1 MIKKHVLLS
10 ILGLFIACTVGAQ
23 DNPMAD
29 EKAIV
34 KSGNM
39 RFTVL
44 TPEMIRIEYSAK
56 LQFEDRASFVVIN
69 RHLPVPNFTQ
79 EERDGYLYL
88 TTDKLELR
96 YKLGTYPVSND
107 RCNPNLQITLDV
119 NGVEEVW
126 YPGKQDP
133 YNLKGTTR
141 TLDRADVREWLE
153 NGLLSRV
160 GWAVIDEREPRKDGS
175 LSLMFERDTNG
186 GMDWVAQRKDTAA
199 LDMYFMGYG
208 HDYKKALGDFTKIAG
223 KIPLPPLYVFGYWYS
238 KFQRY
243 TEQDMRDIVNEIR
256 SRDIPMD
263 VLVIDMDWHRNG
275 KTGSIDGTEWTGWSW
290 NKALFPDPAGFI
302 SWLHDEQN
310 LNTTLNLHPAD
321 GVFPKEDN
329 YDALY
334 ADLAGRYSDIK
345 ADSLTNEDG
354 TIRWNIENKDFY
366 KAFFEH
372 ILRPHENIGVDFWW
386 VDWQQWM
393 IAQNEPNLGNT
404 FWLNHVFFNDKK
416 LQAKNRP
423 FIFHRWGGLGNHRYP
438 IGFSGD
444 SEATF
449 SSLAFQPYFTA
460 TASNVGY
467 GYWSHDIGGHNQE
480 GANDAEL
487 YLRWIQY
494 GVFSPILRTHATAAG
509 HIERRIWKYANFEQM
524 RDAIYLR
531 YALIPYIYTMAR
543 WSYDTG
549 VGMCR
554 PMYYD
559 YPEDER
565 AYTYSRQYMFGDNIL
580 VAPIG
585 APMENGVSD
594 VKVWLPAGN
603 DWYEWHTGTLL
614 NGGQELIR
622 QFSIEEYPIYVKAG
636 AVIPMYGK
644 EVNSLDDNPKKQII
658 GIFPGAAGEFSIYED
673 AGNDQRYAAEYA
685 TTRVTS
691 QLENRIQ
698 RIKIAPREGHYR
710 GMNHSKDYLVR
721 LYGAEMPRSVS
732 LNGMKVNY
740 TVLPNSSE
748 WSYCGKEFMVSIPI
762 SNADCNKSYEIVV
775 EFDKANVVDVND
787 GMIKQLKTLHRAIA
801 NRKFKYA
808 GNYVV
813 PEVTGFCSETN
824 LKVSYDPDNFCHYIN
839 YFKTHF
845 QEAMEITLKD
855 DLVSPFAK

>member
-69 RHLPVPNFTQ
+69 HHLPVPNFTQ

-141 TLDRADVREWLE
+141 TLDRAEGDVREWLE

-208 HDYKKALGDFTKIAG
+208 HDYKKALGDFSKIAG

-263 VLVIDMDWHRNG
+263 ILVIDMDWHRNG
-275 KTGSIDGTEWTGWSW
+275 KTGSTDGTEWTGWSW

-321 GVFPKEDN
+321 GIFPKEDN

-345 ADSLTNEDG
+345 ADSLANEDG

-366 KAFFEH
+366 EAFFEH
-372 ILRPHENIGVDFWW
+372 ILRPHENIGVGFWW

-467 GYWSHDIGGHNQE
+467 GYWSHDIGGHQ
-480 GANDAEL
+480 GVDHIDPEL
-487 YLRWIQY
+487 YVRFL
-494 GVFSPILRTHATAAG
+494 LRTEDVTKRVLSAARHAKTET
-509 HIERRIWKYANFEQM
+509 ERRVAVDSIMNVIGLEVSEKDSTLTGIVDAYYAGNEFWLSVYRDYNDVRLVFAPPSSVGKFGWDTDNWMWPRHTGDFSVFRIYANTKNGPADYSPENV
-524 RDAIYLR
+524 
-531 YALIPYIYTMAR
+531 PYH
-543 WSYDTG
+543 
-549 VGMCR
+549 
-554 PMYYD
+554 
-559 YPEDER
+559 PE
-565 AYTYSRQYMFGDNIL
+565 Y
-580 VAPIG
+580 VAPISLDG
-585 APMENGVSD
+585 YKEGSFCMTLGYPGSTERYLSSYGIEEMMNGINQAMID
-594 VKVWLPAGN
+594 VRGVKQTIWKREMDRRPDIRIKYASKYDESSNYWKNSIGTNKAIKHLKVLEKKRVAEAELRNWIQSHP
-603 DWYEWHTGTLL
+603 E
-614 NGGQELIR
+614 EREKLIR
-622 QFSIEEYPIYVKAG
+622 LFS
-636 AVIPMYGK
+636 
-644 EVNSLDDNPKKQII
+644 SL
-658 GIFPGAAGEFSIYED
+658 ELSY
-673 AGNDQRYAAEYA
+673 
-685 TTRVTS
+685 S
-691 QLENRIQ
+691 NR
-698 RIKIAPREGHYR
+698 R
-710 GMNHSKDYLVR
+710 
-721 LYGAEMPRSVS
+721 
-732 LNGMKVNY
+732 
-740 TVLPNSSE
+740 
-748 WSYCGKEFMVSIPI
+748 
-762 SNADCNKSYEIVV
+762 
-775 EFDKANVVDVND
+775 
-787 GMIKQLKTLHRAIA
+787 
-801 NRKFKYA
+801 
-808 GNYVV
+808 
-813 PEVTGFCSETN
+813 ETN
-824 LKVSYDPDNFCHYIN
+824 RALAYFGESFINGPELVQLALEILNFDFEAEEKLVITRMKKLLEKYDN
-839 YFKTHF
+839 
-845 QEAMEITLKD
+845 Q
-855 DLVSPFAK
+855 

>member
-69 RHLPVPNFTQ
+69 HHLPVPNFTQ

-141 TLDRADVREWLE
+141 TLDRAEGDVREWLE

-208 HDYKKALGDFTKIAG
+208 HDYKKALGDFSKIAG

-263 VLVIDMDWHRNG
+263 ILVIDMDWHRNG
-275 KTGSIDGTEWTGWSW
+275 KTGSTDGTEWTGWSW

-321 GVFPKEDN
+321 GIFPKEDN

-345 ADSLTNEDG
+345 ADSLANEDG

-366 KAFFEH
+366 EAFFEH
-372 ILRPHENIGVDFWW
+372 ILRPHENIGVGFWW

-423 FIFHRWGGLGNHRYP
+423 FI
-438 IGFSGD
+438 
-444 SEATF
+444 
-449 SSLAFQPYFTA
+449 
-460 TASNVGY
+460 VGV
-467 GYWSHDIGGHNQE
+467 GWVIIVILSVFRE
-480 GANDAEL
+480 TRKRL
-487 YLRWIQY
+487 FLRWL
-494 GVFSPILRTHATAAG
+494 FSPILQLPHLMSVMV
-509 HIERRIWKYANFEQM
+509 I
-524 RDAIYLR
+524 
-531 YALIPYIYTMAR
+531 
-543 WSYDTG
+543 G
-549 VGMCR
+549 V
-554 PMYYD
+554 
-559 YPEDER
+559 
-565 AYTYSRQYMFGDNIL
+565 
-580 VAPIG
+580 
-585 APMENGVSD
+585 
-594 VKVWLPAGN
+594 
-603 DWYEWHTGTLL
+603 
-614 NGGQELIR
+614 
-622 QFSIEEYPIYVKAG
+622 
-636 AVIPMYGK
+636 
-644 EVNSLDDNPKKQII
+644 
-658 GIFPGAAGEFSIYED
+658 
-673 AGNDQRYAAEYA
+673 
-685 TTRVTS
+685 
-691 QLENRIQ
+691 
-698 RIKIAPREGHYR
+698 
-710 GMNHSKDYLVR
+710 
-721 LYGAEMPRSVS
+721 
-732 LNGMKVNY
+732 
-740 TVLPNSSE
+740 
-748 WSYCGKEFMVSIPI
+748 
-762 SNADCNKSYEIVV
+762 
-775 EFDKANVVDVND
+775 
-787 GMIKQLKTLHRAIA
+787 MI
-801 NRKFKYA
+801 
-808 GNYVV
+808 
-813 PEVTGFCSETN
+813 
-824 LKVSYDPDNFCHYIN
+824 
-839 YFKTHF
+839 
-845 QEAMEITLKD
+845 
-855 DLVSPFAK
+855 

>member
-23 DNPMAD
+23 DNSMAD

-141 TLDRADVREWLE
+141 TLDRAEGDVREWLE

-275 KTGSIDGTEWTGWSW
+275 KTGSTDGTEWTGWSW

-366 KAFFEH
+366 EAFS
-372 ILRPHENIGVDFWW
+372 NIFY
-386 VDWQQWM
+386 
-393 IAQNEPNLGNT
+393 
-404 FWLNHVFFNDKK
+404 
-416 LQAKNRP
+416 
-423 FIFHRWGGLGNHRYP
+423 GL
-438 IGFSGD
+438 
-444 SEATF
+444 
-449 SSLAFQPYFTA
+449 
-460 TASNVGY
+460 
-467 GYWSHDIGGHNQE
+467 
-480 GANDAEL
+480 
-487 YLRWIQY
+487 
-494 GVFSPILRTHATAAG
+494 
-509 HIERRIWKYANFEQM
+509 M
-524 RDAIYLR
+524 
-531 YALIPYIYTMAR
+531 
-543 WSYDTG
+543 
-549 VGMCR
+549 
-554 PMYYD
+554 
-559 YPEDER
+559 
-565 AYTYSRQYMFGDNIL
+565 
-580 VAPIG
+580 
-585 APMENGVSD
+585 
-594 VKVWLPAGN
+594 
-603 DWYEWHTGTLL
+603 
-614 NGGQELIR
+614 
-622 QFSIEEYPIYVKAG
+622 
-636 AVIPMYGK
+636 
-644 EVNSLDDNPKKQII
+644 
-658 GIFPGAAGEFSIYED
+658 
-673 AGNDQRYAAEYA
+673 
-685 TTRVTS
+685 
-691 QLENRIQ
+691 
-698 RIKIAPREGHYR
+698 KI
-710 GMNHSKDYLVR
+710 
-721 LYGAEMPRSVS
+721 SVS
-732 LNGMKVNY
+732 IFGGSIG
-740 TVLPNSSE
+740 NS
-748 WSYCGKEFMVSIPI
+748 G
-762 SNADCNKSYEIVV
+762 
-775 EFDKANVVDVND
+775 
-787 GMIKQLKTLHRAIA
+787 
-801 NRKFKYA
+801 
-808 GNYVV
+808 
-813 PEVTGFCSETN
+813 
-824 LKVSYDPDNFCHYIN
+824 
-839 YFKTHF
+839 
-845 QEAMEITLKD
+845 
-855 DLVSPFAK
+855 

>member
-23 DNPMAD
+23 DNSMAD

-141 TLDRADVREWLE
+141 TLDRAEGDVREWLE

-275 KTGSIDGTEWTGWSW
+275 KTGSTDGTEWTGWSW

-366 KAFFEH
+366 EAFFEGFAYTVT
-372 ILRPHENIGVDFWW
+372 LVNR
-386 VDWQQWM
+386 
-393 IAQNEPNLGNT
+393 GNT
-404 FWLNHVFFNDKK
+404 PLLNRLGLYFISSELFNHAQESGVFF
-416 LQAKNRP
+416 Q
-423 FIFHRWGGLGNHRYP
+423 FVTQF
-438 IGFSGD
+438 
-444 SEATF
+444 
-449 SSLAFQPYFTA
+449 FQQ
-460 TASNVGY
+460 
-467 GYWSHDIGGHNQE
+467 I
-480 GANDAEL
+480 
-487 YLRWIQY
+487 
-494 GVFSPILRTHATAAG
+494 
-509 HIERRIWKYANFEQM
+509 
-524 RDAIYLR
+524 
-531 YALIPYIYTMAR
+531 
-543 WSYDTG
+543 
-549 VGMCR
+549 
-554 PMYYD
+554 
-559 YPEDER
+559 
-565 AYTYSRQYMFGDNIL
+565 
-580 VAPIG
+580 
-585 APMENGVSD
+585 
-594 VKVWLPAGN
+594 
-603 DWYEWHTGTLL
+603 
-614 NGGQELIR
+614 
-622 QFSIEEYPIYVKAG
+622 
-636 AVIPMYGK
+636 
-644 EVNSLDDNPKKQII
+644 QII
-658 GIFPGAAGEFSIYED
+658 GFDGFQPFGDPQYPGVVVGIRFRDGNPDRLRSSGNAYLHARTAEEPFED
-673 AGNDQRYAAEYA
+673 SR
-685 TTRVTS
+685 
-691 QLENRIQ
+691 
-698 RIKIAPREGHYR
+698 KIR
-710 GMNHSKDYLVR
+710 G
-721 LYGAEMPRSVS
+721 
-732 LNGMKVNY
+732 Y
-740 TVLPNSSE
+740 T
-748 WSYCGKEFMVSIPI
+748 
-762 SNADCNKSYEIVV
+762 ADC
-775 EFDKANVVDVND
+775 
-787 GMIKQLKTLHRAIA
+787 GLQRA
-801 NRKFKYA
+801 F
-808 GNYVV
+808 
-813 PEVTGFCSETN
+813 
-824 LKVSYDPDNFCHYIN
+824 
-839 YFKTHF
+839 
-845 QEAMEITLKD
+845 
-855 DLVSPFAK
+855 PFL